1 MAERVF
7 EIMTEASSHPL
18 KPYPETAQV
27 AYLSLLA
34 GLCFADKDFGDKER
48 QQLETHLNA
57 LGISSEGRGKVYS
70 AVFDLRD
77 EHIEAITDGLL
88 KLQNSDLR
96 FTLISDLYV
105 IALAD
110 DKITDEEDS
119 YIKELARQ
127 VKISAEQCATIRTVQ
142 INIKR
147 ASEIPPASD
156 RYKEILKDSAARLAS
171 VSVPIAAIAASG
183 SVFGLSAAGLTSG
196 LAALGAI
203 VGGGMLAGTVLVV
216 PALAVGAA
224 YGTKKLINLAFRSKS
239 KPV

>member
-1 MAERVF
+1 MAEVPV
-7 EIMTEASSHPL
+7 HPL

-34 GLCFADKDFGDKER
+34 GLCFADKDFHEKER
-48 QQLETHLNA
+48 QQLDAHLNA
-57 LGISSEGRGKVYS
+57 LEISAEGKAKVYS
-70 AVFDLRD
+70 AVFTLRD
-77 EHIEAITDGLL
+77 EQIGAITDGLL

-96 FTLISDLYV
+96 FTLVSDLYV

-110 DKITDEEDS
+110 DTISAEEES
-119 YIKELARQ
+119 YIKELASQ
-127 VKISAEQCATIRTVQ
+127 VDITAEQCETIRTVQ
-142 INIKR
+142 INIKK
-147 ASEIPPASD
+147 ASEIPPTSE
-156 RYKEILKDSAARLAS
+156 RYKEILKDSAAKLAS
-171 VSVPIAAIAASG
+171 VSVPIAAIATSG